1 MRINQL
7 RRSAPSARS
16 PSPAASAAQDEKVSP
31 VTSTIVNTI
40 RRAVSAAQGFELNPS
55 PGPGA
60 FLEDRRGGV
69 AVLFAVAF
77 VPLLL
82 MTAGAID
89 YAQATKRRSLLQAAA
104 DSAVLA
110 GVQRARADINGGVSQ
125 WNSDGVA
132 AAQNIFFADAK
143 SVPGA
148 SVSPPTIG
156 IALNGGLITGTL
168 SFSVKAPTSM
178 LGMIGLPTI
187 TLGGAATATLSVKQY
202 TDVHIVIDVSDSMGI
217 GATVADQQTLFHAIG
232 CQLACH
238 YQSNTLPAARASGA
252 TLRIDVVKTAI
263 AASLASIPQDGTTR
277 VALYTFSNSLK
288 NIFPLSSV
296 ISGAITAVKQLDITG
311 DPFDGGTDSTYALDQ
326 LNPQLSQTGN
336 GLTSSAPRGVVMLA
350 TDGVQD
356 DEWLDG
362 SFNWGNDS
370 NFVLD
375 PVHLTDG
382 YGVTFESFNASA
394 CSAIKSKGYTLMT
407 LQTTYVVPNNVDPS
421 YNTRLNYIKN
431 TLSPLIASNLSNCAS
446 TPGNYFQANLPN
458 EISSAVS
465 NMFASMISLRLT
477 K

>member
-1 MRINQL
+1 MKK
-7 RRSAPSARS
+7 A
-16 PSPAASAAQDEKVSP
+16 SP
-31 VTSTIVNTI
+31 VTSTIAYAI
-40 RRAVSAAQGFELNPS
+40 RRALSGERAFALKPS
-55 PGPGA
+55 LLPGQ
-60 FLEDRRGGV
+60 FLENRQGGV
-69 AVLFAVAF
+69 AILFALAF
-77 VPLLL
+77 LPLLL

-89 YAQATKRRSLLQAAA
+89 YAQATKRRSVLQAAA

-110 GVQRARADINGGVSQ
+110 GVQRARTDINGGVSQ
-125 WNSDGVA
+125 WNSDGVV
-132 AAQNIFFADAK
+132 AAQNIFFADAR

-148 SVSPPTIG
+148 SASPPTIG
-156 IALNGGLITGTL
+156 ITLNGGLITGAL

-187 TLGGAATATLSVKQY
+187 TLGGAASATLSVKQY

-217 GATVADQQTLFHAIG
+217 GATVADQQTLFNAIG

-238 YQSNTLPAARASGA
+238 YLNSTLPAARASGA
-252 TLRIDVVKTAI
+252 TLRIDVVKTAL

-277 VALYTFSNSLK
+277 VAIYTFSNSLK

-296 ISGAITAVKQLDITG
+296 LSGAIAAVNQLDITG
-311 DPFDGGTDSTYALDQ
+311 DPFGGGTDSTYALGQ
-326 LNPQLSQTGN
+326 LNAQLSQTGN

-382 YGVTFESFNASA
+382 YGVTFEAFNASA

-407 LQTTYVVPNNVDPS
+407 LQTTYVIPNNVDPS

-431 TLSPLIASNLSNCAS
+431 TLSPLVATNLSNCAS

-458 EISSAVS
+458 EISAAVS
-465 NMFASMISLRLT
+465 NMFGSMISLRLT